1 MAATRMEKTAW
12 NASQSPSIT
21 KDDRELG
28 LFIPIS
34 SGTKIKIISV
44 SEESVWGQGMER
56 YWK

>member
-1 MAATRMEKTAW
+1 MVETRMEKTAW
-12 NASQSPSIT
+12 NASQSPYIT

-34 SGTKIKIISV
+34 SGTKIKMISV
-44 SEESVWGQGMER
+44 SEESVWEQGMGR